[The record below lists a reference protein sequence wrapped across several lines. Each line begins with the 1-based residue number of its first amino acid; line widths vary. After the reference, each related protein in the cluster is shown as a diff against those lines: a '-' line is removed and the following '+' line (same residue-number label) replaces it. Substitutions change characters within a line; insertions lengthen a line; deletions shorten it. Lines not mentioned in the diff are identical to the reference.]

1 MNSNSLGTSRSL
13 AVDAVVALML
23 AGLAAWAN
31 ILWIEYNR
39 FGLALTIDEAGYMSQ
54 AIAYA
59 RALKYGGVTGWL
71 AALSYPTKFAPLSPI
86 VSSALMARWGIDEN
100 IAFYTHILFYAGI
113 VLIVFWWVREQS
125 TRLAAICA
133 ALLVATLPDIVFYT
147 RTYQYGLPTAFFF
160 LLSHFAYYKS
170 RRFSSWFWSF
180 CLGAAL
186 GLMLLSRTMS
196 IAFLPAFGLIWL
208 VDSWKLL
215 KQNMAR
221 LVMSIVV
228 FALVAVPWYALNF
241 HEIFGYLFSFGY
253 GANSKEYG
261 GTIPYL
267 SLTYVSRRIQFF
279 MDSIY
284 NVHFVLV
291 FVFFAI
297 CVVQQARALIRKDKS
312 ANPTLWV
319 PAFVS
324 VLCIAILL
332 SSKNIGSGFDAP
344 LYPVM
349 AICAVCTVP
358 NLTTSRAVRGVIYAV
373 MLLGA
378 LMVGYLQSTTSACGN
393 APRLLVRPLMGSTQ
407 KKVCDGFIGEYI
419 RGVGENGEDKTNWDD
434 IPYPVQKQ
442 WRDVSSQLADRMHDV
457 NKSGGGIIY
466 GTRNRLVNV
475 NTVMLEFIKKFGY
488 ILPAAQIDPL
498 LLDPTYKAY
507 REWLDQTAT
516 PNTCAV
522 VMMSSVSGDFFPRP
536 DLGLLKQVVADRGFE
551 LTARIPTPES
561 DMYAELW
568 TSKHGCSNDG
578 K

>member
-1 MNSNSLGTSRSL
+1 MNSNSLNRLRSP
-13 AVDAVVALML
+13 AIDAVVALML
-23 AGLAAWAN
+23 AALATWAN

-86 VSSALMARWGIDEN
+86 VSSALMARWGVDEN
-100 IAFYTHILFYAGI
+100 IAFYTHILFYVGI
-113 VLIVFWWVREQS
+113 VLIVFWWVREKS

-133 ALLVATLPDIVFYT
+133 SLLVATLPDIVFYT

-180 CLGAAL
+180 WAGAAL

-196 IAFLPAFGLIWL
+196 IAFLPAFGIIWFL
-208 VDSWKLL
+208 DSWKLL
-215 KQNMAR
+215 RQNMAR
-221 LVMSIVV
+221 LVMSVVV

-241 HEIFGYLFSFGY
+241 NEIFGYLFSFGY
-253 GANSKEYG
+253 GASSKEYG

-267 SLTYVSRRIQFF
+267 SFGYVSRRIQFF

-291 FVFFAI
+291 FVFFLLG
-297 CVVQQARALIRKDKS
+297 VLQQVRVLVRKDKS
-312 ANPTLWV
+312 ADPTLWV
-319 PAFVS
+319 PAS
-324 VLCIAILL
+324 ILVLCIAILL

-349 AICAVCTVP
+349 VFCAVCTVP
-358 NLTTSRAVRGVIYAV
+358 NLVKSQTARHVIYAV
-373 MLLGA
+373 MLFGA
-378 LMVGYLQSTTSACGN
+378 LLVGYLQSTTNACAN
-393 APRLLVRPLMGSTQ
+393 SPRLLVRPLMGSAQ
-407 KKVCDGFIGEYI
+407 KKICDGFIGEYI

-434 IPYPVQKQ
+434 IPYPVQRE
-442 WRDVSSQLADRMHDV
+442 WRGVSSQLADRLHDV
-457 NKSGGGIIY
+457 DKSGGGIIY

-498 LLDPTYKAY
+498 LLDTSYKGY
-507 REWLDQTAT
+507 REWLDRTVT
-516 PNTCAV
+516 PNSCAI
-522 VMMSSVSGDFFPRP
+522 VMMSNVSGDFFPRP
-536 DLGLLKQVVADRGFE
+536 DLGLLKQVVVDRGFE
-551 LTARIPTPES
+551 LTERIPTPES
-561 DMYAELW
+561 GMYVELW